1 MGFSLLYL
9 PGLKKWR
16 STMIKAK
23 MFGTLKNKARDVKK
37 KVFILYLACRD
48 PRVPWYAKAFTLLVV
63 AYVFSPVD
71 LIPDFIPVIG
81 CLDDLLL
88 VPLGISIAIKMIP
101 EPVLRD
107 YRKQAEAVQKND
119 RPTNWAAGILF
130 IAIWILLALW
140 FGKLLYRM
148 IVH

>member
-1 MGFSLLYL
+1 
-9 PGLKKWR
+9 
-16 STMIKAK
+16 MIKAK

-48 PRVPWYAKAFTLLVV
+48 PRVPWYAKAFALLVV

-119 RPTNWAAGILF
+119 RPQNWAAGIFF